1 MTVKER
7 KMISSRSS
15 RFFIFIFLV
24 FIVSSFAFSAADP
37 IEIILKAETAT
48 LSPGMLIV
56 PDGKAINNYCIH
68 GYPHNKK
75 GWATFEVNIPK
86 SDNYIIWGRVHSRDG
101 YANSFFVQVD
111 GKEVVVWDLLKRNY
125 YIWEYVTKR
134 GNGYTTTPDVAPM
147 IYYLTAGRHIIKIGN
162 REKET
167 RLDELIVTNDLER
180 VYDDHPSTWLSV
192 VAPQMGDVIIPGST
206 CEIKWASRY
215 ISDKVNIDLSYDLG
229 YTFDV
234 PIVHGTENDGTY
246 LWQVPDYFNR
256 AKLVIRISDADGLP
270 FDINRGYFAAVN
282 PTDVSLTLLNP
293 VAGDTLT
300 AGSRYIIKWKEF
312 AFNGKVTIQLSVDN
326 GASWETIANNQNAA
340 GENDWTVWESPSDSC
355 RIKIMD
361 AVDGDPFDISEP
373 FAIVASP
380 AVADGPASD
389 DNIFS
394 AIPTLFEIQRNY
406 PNPFNPQT
414 SIEYSV
420 PEDGFINVSVYDLRG
435 RLVDVLVDDHMDAGR
450 HAVTWDATHHA
461 SGMYMT
467 VMQAGTHRAVHKM
480 TLMK

>member
-1 MTVKER
+1 
-7 KMISSRSS
+7 MISSRSS
-15 RFFIFIFLV
+15 HFLV
-24 FIVSSFAFSAADP
+24 VVFLLFFFSSLTFSAADP

-48 LSPGMLIV
+48 LSPGMQIV
-56 PDGKAINNYCIH
+56 PDGMAIDNYAIH

-75 GWATFEVNIPK
+75 GWAEFEVNIPK
-86 SDNYIIWGRVHSRDG
+86 SDKYIIWGRVHARDG

-192 VAPQMGDVIIPGST
+192 VAPQMGEVIVPGST
-206 CEIKWASRY
+206 YDIKWASRY
-215 ISDKVNIDLSYDLG
+215 ISDKVNIDLSTTLG
-229 YTFDV
+229 DTFDF
-234 PIVHGTENDGTY
+234 PIVHGTENDGSY

-256 AKLVIRISDADGLP
+256 AKLVIRISDADGRP
-270 FDINRGYFAAVN
+270 FDINRGYFAAIH
-282 PTDVSLTLLNP
+282 PDDVSLTLLNP
-293 VAGDTLT
+293 VAGDTLV
-300 AGSRYIIKWKEF
+300 AGSKYIIKWKEL
-312 AFNGKVTIQLSVDN
+312 AFNGKVTIQLSTDN

-361 AVDGDPFDISEP
+361 EVDGDPYDISEP
-373 FAIVASP
+373 FSIVSAP
-380 AVADGPASD
+380 AVADGPASRE
-389 DNIFS
+389 NGYS
-394 AIPTLFEIQRNY
+394 LIPTAFEIQRNY
-406 PNPFNPQT
+406 PNPFNPVT
-414 SIEYSV
+414 SIEYGL
-420 PEDGFINVSVYDLRG
+420 PEAEFIHLSVYDVRG
-435 RLVDVLVDDHMDAGR
+435 RLVDVLVDGHMEAGW
-450 HAVTWDATHHA
+450 HAVTWDATQYA
-461 SGMYMT
+461 SGLYVT
-467 VMQAGTHRAVHKM
+467 VLQAGSYRAVHKM